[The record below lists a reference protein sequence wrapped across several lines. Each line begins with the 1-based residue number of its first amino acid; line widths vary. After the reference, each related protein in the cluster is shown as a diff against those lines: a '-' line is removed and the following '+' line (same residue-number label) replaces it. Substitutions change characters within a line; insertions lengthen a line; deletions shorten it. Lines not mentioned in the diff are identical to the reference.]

1 MNHPLVQ
8 HILSL
13 GHLVV
18 VLLIS
23 HLVAIFYQTD
33 FQGIAVLAHITL
45 ILLNN
50 GPKAHEKRR
59 WQSVPK
65 RSHKVL
71 HLSEKAKLL
80 SFIMKGRKK
89 AYAEAAKIQ
98 RKTESPIC
106 EPVTKGKEIHAS
118 FAVTPQ
124 VVTPQIY
131 SQSAW

>member
-1 MNHPLVQ
+1 MPSHSFPPNHPLVQ

-50 GPKAHEKRR
+50 GPKA
-59 WQSVPK
+59 QD
-65 RSHKVL
+65 
-71 HLSEKAKLL
+71 
-80 SFIMKGRKK
+80 
-89 AYAEAAKIQ
+89 
-98 RKTESPIC
+98 
-106 EPVTKGKEIHAS
+106 
-118 FAVTPQ
+118 
-124 VVTPQIY
+124 
-131 SQSAW
+131 